1 MIGNGKVETP
11 SMRWF
16 AQFMVNVTPAARA
29 QNRPMTSRSGWV
41 ANVVFVRDNEAEVVA
56 VDLDDGA
63 VTDLVLAI
71 ADGTLRDVND
81 IAGRLAPMV
90 IEGSEAVRS

>member
-1 MIGNGKVETP
+1 M
-11 SMRWF
+11 
-16 AQFMVNVTPAARA
+16 
-29 QNRPMTSRSGWV
+29 
-41 ANVVFVRDNEAEVVA
+41 FVRDNEAEVVA

-81 IAGRLAPMV
+81 RLAPMV